1 MQARRS
7 NNYVRLLAIFLSP
20 VAIEAQQRP
29 SPDPQFF
36 AREIYPVMEA
46 AGCRG
51 CHSADGVA
59 STTRL
64 QLPVPGAPQ
73 EQIAAFGLHLAR
85 LIDRENPQQSLLVLK
100 PTNRTAHTGGER
112 IRQGSKEE
120 KALATWAEQLA
131 AITPEQIAAAT
142 SKLKDYR
149 PPADVGG
156 PIRRLTHSQYNRTVR
171 DLLGVLSQPARRFPP
186 EDYVHGF
193 KNQTAGQTI
202 SPTLAAAYDAAA
214 EQLASNAFR
223 YGDSG
228 NLVPCKPE
236 GPDDRGCAER
246 FVRQFGMKAFRRP
259 LDQKEV
265 ERFKEL
271 LLTDAKRSGNF
282 LSGAQMVVEAML
294 LSPAFLFHVQPGK
307 NGKWEQYAIANRLS
321 YFLWDSMPDRE
332 LFAMAERGE
341 LATNAGVEKAVRR
354 MLADEK
360 AIAALRE
367 FFTQWFE
374 LDHVVT
380 AVKDRSLFPRFTREV
395 AVSAVEESQR
405 FLDDLVWNDR
415 NFMDYLT
422 AEYSFVNSDLASL
435 YGMPA
440 PPNEFARVALPEKL
454 QRAGLLGQ
462 ISFLAL
468 TSQPGETSPTLR
480 GLFVRSR
487 ILCQKVPPPPPGVN
501 TNLPPQ
507 AEGKLRGTRER
518 LSQHVT
524 NPACAS
530 CHKLIDDI
538 GFGFEQFDAIGRWRE
553 KQYVLHYRTGRDRD
567 QRRNPIEANLP
578 IDPTAEV
585 KGIPNSNFSN
595 PRELGRILADNKE
608 CRKCVVRQLF
618 RYAFGR
624 PETPADEHV
633 IEEAFQ
639 RFQASGFRFRELML
653 ALTLSPEFRKGN

>member
-1 MQARRS
+1 MQVRS
-7 NNYVRLLAIFLSP
+7 YVRLLAVALVPP
-20 VAIEAQQRP
+20 VLQAQQG
-29 SPDPQFF
+29 SLPDSQFF
-36 AREIYPVMEA
+36 AREVYPALDA

-51 CHSADGVA
+51 CHSTDGVA

-64 QLPVPGAPQ
+64 LIPAAGSPE
-73 EQIAAFGLHLAR
+73 EQIAAFGLQLAR
-85 LIDRENPQQSLLVLK
+85 LVDRENPDRSLLFLK

-120 KALATWAEQLA
+120 QALDTWVRRLA
-131 AITPEQIAAAT
+131 RIAPDEVAAAAEKFK
-142 SKLKDYR
+142 SYR
-149 PPADVGG
+149 PQADAAG
-156 PIRRLTHSQYNRTVR
+156 PVRRLTHSQYNRTVR

-193 KNQTAGQTI
+193 KNQTDGQTI
-202 SPTLAAAYDAAA
+202 SPTLAAAYGAAA

-228 NLVPCKPE
+228 NLIPCKPE
-236 GPDDRGCAER
+236 GPDDRGCAEH

-265 ERFKEL
+265 DRFKEL
-271 LLTDAKRSGNF
+271 LLADARRSGNF
-282 LSGAQMVVEAML
+282 LSGAQIVVEAML
-294 LSPAFLFHVQPGK
+294 LSPSFLFHVRPGK
-307 NGKWEQYAIANRLS
+307 DGKWEQYAVANRLS
-321 YFLWDSMPDRE
+321 YFLWDSMPDEE
-332 LFAMAERGE
+332 LFAIADRGE
-341 LATNAGVEKAVRR
+341 LKTKEGVGNAVRR

-360 AIAALRE
+360 AVAALRE

-374 LDHVVT
+374 LDRVVT
-380 AVKDRSLFPRFTREV
+380 AVKDRGLFPRFTREV
-395 AVSAVEESQR
+395 AVAAVEESQR

-415 NFMDYLT
+415 NFMEYLT
-422 AEYSFVNSDLASL
+422 AGYSFINSDLAAL
-435 YGMPA
+435 YGIPA
-440 PPNEFARVALPEKL
+440 PPAEFARVTLPEKL
-454 QRAGLLGQ
+454 QRAGLLGH

-487 ILCQKVPPPPPGVN
+487 ILCQRVPNPPPGVN

-507 AEGKLRGTRER
+507 AEDKLRGTRER
-518 LSQHVT
+518 LSLHVT

-538 GFGFEQFDAIGRWRE
+538 GFGFEKFDAIGRWRE

-578 IDPTAEV
+578 IDASAEV
-585 KGIPNSNFSN
+585 KGIPDSNFSS
-595 PRELGRILADNKE
+595 PRELGHILAKNEE
-608 CRKCVVRQLF
+608 CRKCVARQLF

-653 ALTLSPEFRKGN
+653 ALSVSPEFRRGD